1 MIFCSMSELN
11 ILINTIEAKLETLI
25 NRIDI
30 LEREKIELEKRL
42 ALEIEEK
49 KTVNEQLNQL
59 KLNYDSLK
67 HINSLL
73 GSEEH
78 KRETKLKINS
88 LIREIDHCISQL
100 SK

>member
-1 MIFCSMSELN
+1 MIFCTMSELN
-11 ILINTIEAKLETLI
+11 ILINTIEARLEALI
-25 NRIDI
+25 NKIDI

-42 ALEIEEK
+42 ALEFEEK
-49 KTVNEQLNQL
+49 KVINENLNQL

-67 HINSLL
+67 LANSLL

>member
-1 MIFCSMSELN
+1 MSELN
-11 ILINTIEAKLETLI
+11 ILINTIEARLEALI
-25 NRIDI
+25 NKIDI
-30 LEREKIELEKRL
+30 LEQEKIELEKRL
-42 ALEIEEK
+42 ALEIDEK
-49 KTVNEQLNQL
+49 KVINENLNQL

-67 HINSLL
+67 LANSLL

>member
-1 MIFCSMSELN
+1 MIFCTMSELN
-11 ILINTIEAKLETLI
+11 ILINTIEAKFEALI
-25 NRIDI
+25 NKIDI
-30 LEREKIELEKRL
+30 LEREKIELGKRL
-42 ALEIEEK
+42 SQEIEEK
-49 KTVNEQLNQL
+49 KTISDNLNDLRLQ
-59 KLNYDSLK
+59 YDSLK
-67 HINSLL
+67 HANSLL

>member
-1 MIFCSMSELN
+1 MIFCTMSELN
-11 ILINTIEAKLETLI
+11 ILINTIEARLEALI
-25 NRIDI
+25 NKIDI
-30 LEREKIELEKRL
+30 LEQEKIELEKRL
-42 ALEIEEK
+42 ALEIDEK
-49 KTVNEQLNQL
+49 KVINENLNQL

-67 HINSLL
+67 LANSLL

>member
-1 MIFCSMSELN
+1 MSELN

-25 NRIDI
+25 KKIETI
-30 LEREKIELEKRL
+30 EEEKLELERRLSIEIDEKNAI
-42 ALEIEEK
+42 
-49 KTVNEQLNQL
+49 NEQLNQL

-67 HINSLL
+67 YANSLL

>member
-1 MIFCSMSELN
+1 MSELN
-11 ILINTIEAKLETLI
+11 NLINTIEAKLETLI
-25 NRIDI
+25 KKIETLEQEKLE
-30 LEREKIELEKRL
+30 LERRLTLENND
-42 ALEIEEK
+42 K
-49 KTVNEQLNQL
+49 KAINEQLNQL
-59 KLNYDSLK
+59 KQNYDSLK
-67 HINSLL
+67 HVNSLL

>member
-1 MIFCSMSELN
+1 MSELN
-11 ILINTIEAKLETLI
+11 ILINTIEAKLEALI
-25 NRIDI
+25 NKIDI

-42 ALEIEEK
+42 TLEIDEK
-49 KTVNEQLNQL
+49 KVINESLNQL

-67 HINSLL
+67 YVNSLL

>member
-1 MIFCSMSELN
+1 MIFCTMSELN
-11 ILINTIEAKLETLI
+11 ILINTIEAKLEALI
-25 NRIDI
+25 NKIDI

-42 ALEIEEK
+42 TLEIDEK
-49 KTVNEQLNQL
+49 KVINESLNQL

-67 HINSLL
+67 YANSLL

>member
-1 MIFCSMSELN
+1 MSELN
-11 ILINTIEAKLETLI
+11 RLIENIEAKLEALI
-25 NRIDI
+25 ERINK
-30 LEREKIELEKRL
+30 LEQEKIELEEKM

-49 KTVNEQLNQL
+49 KVISETFNDL
-59 KLNYDSLK
+59 KRNYDSLK
-67 HINSLL
+67 HANSLL
-73 GSEEH
+73 GSEDY

>member
-1 MIFCSMSELN
+1 MIFCTMSELN
-11 ILINTIEAKLETLI
+11 ILINTIEARLEALI
-25 NRIDI
+25 NKIDI

-49 KTVNEQLNQL
+49 KVINENLNQL

-67 HINSLL
+67 LANSLL

>member
-1 MIFCSMSELN
+1 MSELN
-11 ILINTIEAKLETLI
+11 ILINTIEARLEALI
-25 NRIDI
+25 NKIDI

-42 ALEIEEK
+42 ALEFEEK
-49 KTVNEQLNQL
+49 KVINENLNQL

-67 HINSLL
+67 LANSLL

>member
-1 MIFCSMSELN
+1 MSELN
-11 ILINTIEAKLETLI
+11 FLINTIESKLETLI
-25 NRIDI
+25 TKIDI
-30 LEREKIELEKRL
+30 LEQEKIELEKRI

-49 KTVNEQLNQL
+49 KMLYENLNSL

-67 HINSLL
+67 QVNSLL
-73 GSEEH
+73 GSEEY

-88 LIREIDHCISQL
+88 LIRDIDHCISQL